1 MAPGE
6 HWRGHWESSVSQTPS
21 LPALAARGKAD
32 GPILLVMGGVHGDEY
47 EGPAAIARLFQELE
61 AGRSER
67 EAATDR
73 GGAPGLQ
80 CGLLLGLPVVQT
92 AARAAHCRV
101 GPVDGV
107 DLNRAFPGSREAD
120 GRPTPALAHAVFET
134 FVRRCD
140 ALIDLHSGGAALVHL
155 PLAGWYADSREAER
169 LARGF
174 GPAFHPWRL
183 PDVPGVL
190 SAEAHRAG
198 KVAIGAE
205 WGGGARLD
213 PAGVAAFTQA
223 LRRALV
229 ALEMRPPEGEVD
241 EPSLDPR
248 PSIAGDY
255 QTTPLGGLFS
265 PAVQLGDRVTAG
277 ALLGVIQD
285 DWGEVTAEIRA
296 ARGGM
301 VAGLPHRPLL
311 RAGDRVAYVG

>member
-1 MAPGE
+1 
-6 HWRGHWESSVSQTPS
+6 
-21 LPALAARGKAD
+21 
-32 GPILLVMGGVHGDEY
+32 
-47 EGPAAIARLFQELE
+47 
-61 AGRSER
+61 
-67 EAATDR
+67 
-73 GGAPGLQ
+73 
-80 CGLLLGLPVVQT
+80 
-92 AARAAHCRV
+92 
-101 GPVDGV
+101 
-107 DLNRAFPGSREAD
+107 
-120 GRPTPALAHAVFET
+120 
-134 FVRRCD
+134 
-140 ALIDLHSGGAALVHL
+140 
-155 PLAGWYADSREAER
+155 

-229 ALEMRPPEGEVD
+229 ALEMLPAEREAD
-241 EPSLDPR
+241 EPSLNPR
-248 PSIAGDY
+248 APIAGDY
-255 QTTPLGGLFS
+255 QATPVGGLFC

-285 DWGEVTAEIRA
+285 DWGEATAEIRA
-296 ARGGM
+296 ARAGI

-311 RAGDRVAYVG
+311 HPGDRVTYVG

>member
-1 MAPGE
+1 MPVTNRPWEALAPGE
-6 HWRGHWESSVSQTPS
+6 HWRGWWEIDVPETAP
-21 LPALAARGKAD
+21 LPILAARGKAD
-32 GPILLVMGGVHGDEY
+32 GPVLLVTGGVHGDEY
-47 EGPAAIARLFQELE
+47 EGPAAIARLFQEIE
-61 AGRSER
+61 E
-67 EAATDR
+67 
-73 GGAPGLQ
+73 PLQ
-80 CGLLLGLPVVQT
+80 RGLLLGLPVVHT
-92 AARAAHCRV
+92 AARAAHSRV
-101 GPVDGV
+101 GPADGV
-107 DLNRAFPGSREAD
+107 DLNRVFPGSREAD

-140 ALIDLHSGGAALVHL
+140 ALIDLHSGGTALVHL
-155 PLAGWYADSREAER
+155 PLAGWYTSSREAER

-198 KVAIGAE
+198 KIAVGAE

-213 PAGVAAFTQA
+213 PAGVAALTQA

-229 ALEMRPPEGEVD
+229 ALEMLSAEGETD

-248 PSIAGDY
+248 APIAGDY

-265 PAVQLGDRVTAG
+265 LAAHIGDRVTAG

-285 DWGEVTAEIRA
+285 EWGEATAEIRA
-296 ARGGM
+296 ERAGI
-301 VAGLPHRPLL
+301 VAGLPHRPVLHP
-311 RAGDRVAYVG
+311 GDRVAYVG